1 MSMPSQSHAPDSS
14 AKAASGTKQ
23 TSQSKPN
30 GSESAAL
37 VNGSR
42 TWTSRLPSQSRTA
55 SIAVGSL
62 SSGAGSSIGDV
73 RGQVRDKEKHARQ
86 VSCHHVII
94 PGHEARNVAVD
105 GIASRGWLAAR
116 ILILGLW
123 LRNILALL
131 IGNSSPGNVEPWR
144 WRTLEQGLCGHLYE
158 RLMQTNMLGALAPL
172 RLRDPCPTASAG
184 PTVQLFA
191 GPLSHRL
198 FGAVA
203 PLPLRDCCPRCG
215 TVAPLFALRALL
227 FDVVLR
233 VVVRSY
239 DLYM

>member
-1 MSMPSQSHAPDSS
+1 MYPLGRGHVDTNPMGDGVSTVTPPPQQAP
-14 AKAASGTKQ
+14 G
-23 TSQSKPN
+23 
-30 GSESAAL
+30 
-37 VNGSR
+37 V
-42 TWTSRLPSQSRTA
+42 
-55 SIAVGSL
+55 
-62 SSGAGSSIGDV
+62 
-73 RGQVRDKEKHARQ
+73 
-86 VSCHHVII
+86 C
-94 PGHEARNVAVD
+94 
-105 GIASRGWLAAR
+105 
-116 ILILGLW
+116 GL
-123 LRNILALL
+123 
-131 IGNSSPGNVEPWR
+131 
-144 WRTLEQGLCGHLYE
+144 LYE